1 VESGRAFSGE
11 ARRRQDEAI
20 VQSMGEPLD
29 HHHLPIFYLSG
40 WCGPDGKVV
49 RYWRP
54 NGREVQASPTAPKNT
69 GHEPLLYSL
78 DGYPEDQQ
86 QVIEKEFFARVVDDP
101 ASP

>member
-1 VESGRAFSGE
+1 
-11 ARRRQDEAI
+11 